1 MSRSGGYK
9 CYNIK
14 CGSCIGKTLCGEP
27 GDSALVCDN
36 RIVTH
41 KTNADRIRSM
51 SDDELASAL
60 VRYEG
65 SEKRPT
71 PYGGHEHKFYGP
83 NGEECGTREYAVQ
96 LWTDWLRQPAE
107 ED

>member
-1 MSRSGGYK
+1 MAT
-9 CYNIK
+9 NW
-14 CGSCIGKTLCGEP
+14 CIQKGV
-27 GDSALVCDN
+27 VCDRVAASGYCAQTACTEVFQN
-36 RIVTH
+36 WATRQ
-41 KTNADRIRSM
+41 TNADRIRSM

-96 LWTDWLRQPAE
+96 MWTDWLRQPAE